1 MAEIVFVEK
10 KTQQTALWVEHK
22 NKSPAVCYLD
32 LQHFKKKKKKKK
44 KGRALWRPADS
55 QVHVH
60 HPANNSVQS
69 TLFILKTC
77 AGANFVPAL
86 QEIQ

>member
-1 MAEIVFVEK
+1 MAEIEYVEK
-10 KTQQTALWVEHK
+10 QTQQTAVCSEHN
-22 NKSPAVCYLD
+22 NKSPAVQYVLW
-32 LQHFKKKKKKKK
+32 QHCKKKKK